1 MEMIISWFSLGLSV
15 AAAVFT
21 LFTYRSGI
29 VHDRKQATLDAFNTL
44 QNEAFDKLNLRMP
57 KEIEE
62 VAKNTRSTEYKEISS
77 YIARIEHFCVGVREK
92 IYDRKTVY
100 LLAHGYMD
108 GAQLRRRIDPIIERK
123 QSGASED
130 YYANIHWML
139 QWMEDYGKKNNN
151 RKEK

>member
-1 MEMIISWFSLGLSV
+1 MKIGISMISLVFSVIAGVFSLI
-15 AAAVFT
+15 
-21 LFTYRSGI
+21 TYFSG
-29 VHDRKQATLDAFNTL
+29 VRHDRKQATLDAFNTL

-62 VAKNTRSTEYKEISS
+62 IAKDTRSAEYKEISS

-108 GAQLRRRIDPIIERK
+108 GSQLRRRIEPIIERK
-123 QSGASED
+123 QAGASED

-139 QWMEDYGKKNNN
+139 RWMEDYGKKNQKW
-151 RKEK
+151 REK